1 MKQAGNRSEAFS
13 LKTRIKRLKRDVNKW
28 SVFTLA
34 IVFFLALPII
44 FIGVELFSGPGE
56 TWSHIVKYLLPE
68 YIGNSIYLVFFCSI
82 IVLLL
87 GVSSAWFV
95 SRFDFPFR
103 KQMEIGRAHV

>member
-1 MKQAGNRSEAFS
+1 MKQDGSKNNAFS
-13 LKTRIKRLKRDVNKW
+13 LRTRIRRLKRDINNW

-44 FIGVELFSGPGE
+44 FIGIELFSGPGE
-56 TWSHIVKYLLPE
+56 SWSHIVKYLLPD
-68 YIGNSIYLVFFCSI
+68 YIWNSVYLVFFCSI